1 MSALFI
7 AIAVNVVLMI
17 ALLSVIFK
25 PKVIK
30 YYTDKRKVREQQEV
44 QRIQS
49 IVNDYL
55 RQIQND

>member
-7 AIAVNVVLMI
+7 AITVNVVLMI

-25 PKVIK
+25 PKVIQ
-30 YYTDKRKVREQQEV
+30 YYTNKRKVREQQEV